1 MEIKFLQKRKKII
14 AIENGKVIG
23 HLRFNYPNDHSNRRN
38 INIDDIYVKPE
49 YRRKGI
55 ATQMIQTFLDNSRG
69 KIVWASLWT
78 NEEMETN
85 KTYGLY
91 KKHWH
96 KAFCKKIK
104 RINIYLC
111 QSFHLHPVLFS
122 LACFSASIISCL
134 YFMFSG

>member
-38 INIDDIYVKPE
+38 INIHDIYVKPE
-49 YRRKGI
+49 HRIKGI

-91 KKHWH
+91 KKLGFEELAHQPDYY
-96 KAFCKKIK
+96 KKGIGTRLFVK
-104 RINIYLC
+104 RLKE
-111 QSFHLHPVLFS
+111 
-122 LACFSASIISCL
+122 
-134 YFMFSG
+134 